1 MTKERMIEI
10 LRNAYQVEVEGELFY
25 RHILA
30 TIQSREARDMF
41 VYLAEQEALHKTYIA
56 EQIRRVA
63 AGKAIDLSGLK
74 GMGVE
79 DRSRFF
85 ADSIRKAAD
94 ISQNEAS
101 AIHTGLLLE
110 QNAQAFY
117 REAAEKAGDPDE
129 KELYRRLA
137 DWEQV
142 HMRTLDAAYTDLK
155 ERIWADNR
163 FAPF

>member
-1 MTKERMIEI
+1 MTRERMIEI

-25 RHILA
+25 RNVVA
-30 TIQSREARDMF
+30 TVQSHEARDMF
-41 VYLAEQEALHKTYIA
+41 MYLAEQEALHKTTIA
-56 EQIRRVA
+56 DQIRRI
-63 AGKAIDLSGLK
+63 GEGRSMDLSGLK
-74 GMGVE
+74 GMSVE
-79 DRSRFF
+79 DRSTFF
-85 ADSIRKAAD
+85 ADSIKRAEEF
-94 ISQNEAS
+94 SQNEAS

-117 REAAEKAGDPDE
+117 RAAAEKAEDPDE

-142 HMRTLDAAYTDLK
+142 HVRTLDAAYTNLK

>member
-30 TIQSREARDMF
+30 AIQSQEARDMF
-41 VYLAEQEALHKTYIA
+41 VYLAEQEALHKTYIS

-63 AGKAIDLSGLK
+63 EGGAIDLSGLK
-74 GMGVE
+74 GMSVE

-85 ADSIRKAAD
+85 ADSIGKAAE

-117 REAAEKAGDPDE
+117 REASEKAGDPDE
-129 KELYRRLA
+129 KELYSRLA
-137 DWEQV
+137 DWEQI

-155 ERIWADNR
+155 ERIWADSR